1 MNIKPVP
8 VALVGDALTSGVSP
22 IFELH
27 QIACELPISV
37 LVDVKQRIG
46 DWLASGGKE
55 NDPYIKQQVA
65 YAQKVYDAMRGGDSD
80 VRTKVIRQ
88 DYKC

>member
-8 VALVGDALTSGVSP
+8 VTLVSEALTSVVSP
-22 IFELH
+22 LYELH

-55 NDPYIKQQVA
+55 TDPYIRQQVS
-65 YAQKVYDAMRGGDSD
+65 YAQKVYAALRGGE
-80 VRTKVIRQ
+80 IG
-88 DYKC
+88 

>member
-8 VALVGDALTSGVSP
+8 VSLVGQALTSGITP
-22 IFELH
+22 LYELH

-55 NDPYIKQQVA
+55 TDPYIKQQVA
-65 YAQKVYDAMRGGDSD
+65 YAQKVYQALKGGE
-80 VRTKVIRQ
+80 IG
-88 DYKC
+88 

>member
-8 VALVGDALTSGVSP
+8 VVLVGEALASITP
-22 IFELH
+22 LYELH

-46 DWLASGGKE
+46 DWLACGGKE
-55 NDPYIKQQVA
+55 TDPYIKQQLA
-65 YAQKVYDAMRGGDSD
+65 YAQKVYEAMKDGDRG
-80 VRTKVIRQ
+80 
-88 DYKC
+88 

>member
-8 VALVGDALTSGVSP
+8 VALVSEALTSNENP
-22 IFELH
+22 LFELH

-55 NDPYIKQQVA
+55 TDPYIRQQIA
-65 YAQKVYDAMRGGDSD
+65 YAKKVYAALRGGE
-80 VRTKVIRQ
+80 
-88 DYKC
+88 

>member
-1 MNIKPVP
+1 MKIKPAP
-8 VALVGDALTSGVSP
+8 VELVGEALTSVVSTLY
-22 IFELH
+22 ELH

-55 NDPYIKQQVA
+55 TDPYIKQQVA
-65 YAQKVYDAMRGGDSD
+65 YAQKVYQALKGGE
-80 VRTKVIRQ
+80 
-88 DYKC
+88 